1 MELHLAETQITF
13 TTSLGEIVIAL
24 ETERAPVTSAHFAN
38 LVRAQAFDDGHFY
51 RVVHKSNTPGH
62 LPTIDVVQG
71 GLGFERAGSL
81 QGVEHES
88 TDKTGLKHIEGTV
101 SLARGADTL
110 ATGEF
115 FICLGAFPV
124 LDAGTLEGPGA
135 KGFAAFARVVAGM
148 DVVRAIHNLPA
159 DGPTPVGWDML
170 KGQFLTTPLAFAA
183 HADR

>member
-1 MELHLAETQITF
+1 MIHSTIVFATP
-13 TTSLGEIVIAL
+13 LGEITIEL
-24 ETERAPVTSAHFAN
+24 DYEHAPITSAHFESLIRSSA
-38 LVRAQAFDDGHFY
+38 LDGGHFY

-62 LPTIDVVQG
+62 LPTIDVIQG
-71 GLGFERAGSL
+71 GLGFERAGTL
-81 QGVEHES
+81 PGVEHES
-88 TDKTGLKHIEGTV
+88 TEQTGLRHVEGTI

-135 KGFAAFARVVAGM
+135 KGFAAFGRVTHGM

-159 DGPTPVGWDML
+159 DGPTPEGWDML
-170 KGQFLTTPLAFAA
+170 KGQFLTAPIPFTSRA
-183 HADR
+183 